1 MRMPMASA
9 TADGSP
15 QPIRLIRRM
24 APKAPKNPSLE
35 WVPLVE
41 GLENGADPNEPTIE
55 DLRKTDKARKHLL
68 GLARSTSAIDTL
80 IKLNTLPRT
89 VLPRLAKKP
98 LIWLMFA
105 VFAAG
110 ATAARSGWLTEEEI
124 EQAGMLDTMVR
135 ENGTM
140 VTFMVVFYVGYC
152 YTRNNEQFDD
162 VQAIMHAING
172 ACLSARG
179 TFSDPEEAYRL
190 WRYLNLLHASAYCG
204 LTKCL
209 SENNFFSP
217 LVEKYSLLGTG
228 AIQAEERAAVKRI
241 KIDEN
246 GSRACA
252 MFEVWA
258 FEVVKGEARRSTL
271 GTGDL
276 SPPIQ
281 AALAHEINTVG
292 TCIKRLFAYR
302 YQVMP
307 FIYTHLVSLSC
318 FVYLMASAFLAGVSF
333 TPGTSLLFG
342 FAFPLVFVLTKIIA
356 TFGLIEVGETILDPF
371 GEDPEDFALLHFV
384 EVTICSSH
392 EAIEIEPCGP
402 RLKDRTSFYD
412 PKELLAA
419 QTLLRA
425 MIKRWRWKKI
435 IQHARAKREFELEIR
450 RKQQQLLQQRA
461 GNEAKLLTDIG
472 EGGTAGERG
481 GGAATGGGS
490 GGGGAKGG
498 RGTATRKQKAK
509 RAGPRSPPPTPAQ
522 AVAAPPPC
530 NGSSGA
536 SASHAAASSNG
547 ACPSNGAGVAS
558 VEHPGR
564 CFGSVHAS
572 GAQSQTPAPGNAGAP
587 ANDRTEPGALHA

>member
-1 MRMPMASA
+1 M
-9 TADGSP
+9 ADGSP

-24 APKAPKNPSLE
+24 APKAPKNPTLE

-80 IKLNTLPRT
+80 IKLHTLPRT

-110 ATAARSGWLTEEEI
+110 AAAARSGWLTEEEI

-162 VQAIMHAING
+162 VQSIMHAING
-172 ACLSARG
+172 ACLNARS
-179 TFSDPEEAYRL
+179 TFSDPDETYRL

-228 AIQAEERAAVKRI
+228 AMQAEERAAVKRI

-258 FEVVKGEARRSTL
+258 FEVVKGEARRSMR

-333 TPGTSLLFG
+333 TPGTSTLFG
-342 FAFPLVFVLTKIIA
+342 LVFPLIFVVAKIIA

-392 EAIEIEPCGP
+392 EAIEIEPCGT

-412 PKELLAA
+412 PKELIAA

-425 MIKRWRWKKI
+425 MIKRWKWKKI
-435 IQHARAKREFELEIR
+435 IQHARARRDFELEIR
-450 RKQQQLLQQRA
+450 DKQQQQQQQEQTQERA
-461 GNEAKLLTDIG
+461 GTEAKLLTDVG
-472 EGGTAGERG
+472 K
-481 GGAATGGGS
+481 GGAATRGGS
-490 GGGGAKGG
+490 AGGGAKGG
-498 RGTATRKQKAK
+498 RGTSSLKQKAK
-509 RAGPRSPPPTPAQ
+509 RAGHRSPPPDPAP
-522 AVAAPPPC
+522 AASLQRHQRHAP
-530 NGSSGA
+530 A
-536 SASHAAASSNG
+536 SLQRHQRRRDGGGHASASSNG
-547 ACPSNGAGVAS
+547 ACPSKGAGVAS

-564 CFGSVHAS
+564 SFSRVHA
-572 GAQSQTPAPGNAGAP
+572 
-587 ANDRTEPGALHA
+587 